1 MTIVRAITTA
11 TITATFILGLS
22 ALPALAD
29 QSGTFT
35 VYGTDDCQQ
44 LGANLVTTGN
54 VYVLAGKKTADAPAD
69 GAALVSFP
77 GAGQCWTSKP
87 AVPKGRHAAHA
98 GMDHREYISIGA
110 CAICSK
116 MK

>member
-11 TITATFILGLS
+11 TITAIFTLGLC

-77 GAGQCWTSKP
+77 GAGQCWQPGHQNVARLP
-87 AVPKGRHAAHA
+87 APKRRLRIVPSQRRQGRS
-98 GMDHREYISIGA
+98 RRP
-110 CAICSK
+110 
-116 MK
+116 